1 MKLCIAFWAWIDE
14 QNRQTNKTD
23 FRVGF
28 DWCSLHVLTLG
39 AGARY
44 PRRLGRKRRRLGV
57 DYFGRD
63 LTNHGRLRQNNDDDN
78 DTLAFR
84 EFLVGYAYSRL
95 SDVFPY
101 FKAHLF
107 QFCVTHLSKFKT
119 VNNMHTHFAYWRLFY
134 VDLTNDARHPHMR
147 LNWHRHARHD
157 RQNRLVV
164 SGVAMWI
171 ESARP
176 PETSAF
182 SVGVCR
188 AAQALPVRP
197 LDALRRRTGSWA
209 VGPTQFTPPDTTQTA
224 LSCRVWRAVWIGFEL
239 AAYKMIRHKLFDP
252 RSTRTKASFCTEP
265 KIKTKIKR
273 EILKTICSKEPAL
286 VKKEFVEPVRRTRTF
301 RHADKQFS
309 YHNNLRRFARK
320 DGLLPK
326 HKAYVKEKL
335 PHEASARELMYVPYW
350 RLDPRG
356 LYAISV
362 AYDTH
367 LSNKW
372 RDYFGRDEIWTY
384 SAFQDVAKC
393 RDYALESDWSTGF

>member
-1 MKLCIAFWAWIDE
+1 
-14 QNRQTNKTD
+14 
-23 FRVGF
+23 
-28 DWCSLHVLTLG
+28 
-39 AGARY
+39 
-44 PRRLGRKRRRLGV
+44 
-57 DYFGRD
+57 
-63 LTNHGRLRQNNDDDN
+63 
-78 DTLAFR
+78 
-84 EFLVGYAYSRL
+84 
-95 SDVFPY
+95 
-101 FKAHLF
+101 
-107 QFCVTHLSKFKT
+107 
-119 VNNMHTHFAYWRLFY
+119 
-134 VDLTNDARHPHMR
+134 
-147 LNWHRHARHD
+147 
-157 RQNRLVV
+157 
-164 SGVAMWI
+164 
-171 ESARP
+171 
-176 PETSAF
+176 
-182 SVGVCR
+182 
-188 AAQALPVRP
+188 
-197 LDALRRRTGSWA
+197 
-209 VGPTQFTPPDTTQTA
+209 
-224 LSCRVWRAVWIGFEL
+224 
-239 AAYKMIRHKLFDP
+239 MIRHDKLFDP

-393 RDYALESDWSTGF
+393 RDYALESD